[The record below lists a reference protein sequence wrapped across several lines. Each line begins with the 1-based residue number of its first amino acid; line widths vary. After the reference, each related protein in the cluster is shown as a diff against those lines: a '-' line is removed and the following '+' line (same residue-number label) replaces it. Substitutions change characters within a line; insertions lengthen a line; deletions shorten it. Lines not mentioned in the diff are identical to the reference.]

1 MVAFLIA
8 DAVQQSVVSDTF
20 VTAMLSGVAAIIT
33 AVGGVLWGRHGVN
46 KKLEQQEK
54 ELRTSI
60 ANELTTKI
68 TNDPLNVEMSD
79 KFVTRGECKRLMC
92 AHDAQITE
100 LRGDIKNGIINV
112 LHKLEAMDRKSEERA
127 IATHNR
133 IEPLVKEISK
143 NIGQVELMKEG
154 FLRAATGGKK

>member
-1 MVAFLIA
+1 MVASLIA
-8 DAVQQSVVSDTF
+8 AAQQSVVTDNF
-20 VTAMLSGVAAIIT
+20 VPGLLGGVASIVA

-46 KKLEQQEK
+46 EKLEKQEK

-60 ANELTTKI
+60 ANELRAKI
-68 TNDPLNVEMSD
+68 TNDPLNVDTAD

-92 AHDAQITE
+92 AHDAQLTE
-100 LRGDIKNGIINV
+100 LRSDIKNGIINV

-127 IATHNR
+127 IAAHNR

-154 FLRAATGGKK
+154 FLKAAKGGKL